1 MKLDKNTRILIIE
14 ERIKNIDS
22 VIAVLKENIDGG
34 HVNKENSPSFEQE
47 LADVISKKQA
57 LLDMK
62 KTIEEEV

>member
-22 VIAVLKENIDGG
+22 VIAVLNENIDGG